1 VVIQARGFFNKSKSK
16 SNPKRGNNMRSN
28 FVVRLAQI
36 IVLCAAVSATAF
48 AQYPGGT
55 GGGGTG
61 GTGGYTAPNGG
72 YGSGKAI
79 GIGVGVA
86 AAVAGI
92 ALYVHHRHKV
102 AETKASLVD
111 WTMSAHN
118 GFTGAN
124 DKVKHT
130 NSRVTNSAEIITG
143 EYVELTGEKPVGG
156 SGNRAF
162 RVQDVLKETAYPADL
177 SKSNALAPSH

>member
-1 VVIQARGFFNKSKSK
+1 
-16 SNPKRGNNMRSN
+16 MRSN

-55 GGGGTG
+55 GGGAGTG

-92 ALYVHHRHKV
+92 ALYVHHRHKA
-102 AETKASLVD
+102 AEPKASLVD
-111 WTMSAHN
+111 RSRTASN
-118 GFTGAN
+118 GFAGAKN
-124 DKVKHT
+124 KVSYV
-130 NSRVTNSAEIITG
+130 NSHATDSAEIIIG
-143 EYVELTGEKPVGG
+143 EHVELTGEKQVGEE
-156 SGNRAF
+156 GNKAF
-162 RVQDVLKETAYPADL
+162 RVQDVLRETAYPTDH
-177 SKSNALAPSH
+177 SKSTALASSR